1 MNTLKSELRFLSK
14 KYIAFLIH
22 KGWTKL
28 RAQAAAERLA
38 ASYAEINQKEDL
50 IKNSLLKNEELCE
63 KIEDMKSDMTK
74 LGTQL

>member
-1 MNTLKSELRFLSK
+1 MTSELRFLSK

-38 ASYAEINQKEDL
+38 ASYDKINEKENL
-50 IKNSLLKNEELCE
+50 IKNSELKNEELCT
-63 KIEDMKSDMTK
+63 KID
-74 LGTQL
+74 